1 MKTATTGADEMN
13 AQFIYVFDASVRDAM
28 LKAGFM
34 MLKNDED
41 SSLFIFRADESVD
54 FDFSDI
60 TYYASNTLTF

>member
-13 AQFIYVFDASVRDAM
+13 LQFIYVFDTPVRDAM

-41 SSLFIFRADESVD
+41 SSLFIFVADESID

-60 TYYASNTLTF
+60 TYYTSNTLTF